1 MFEKKPV
8 NGERGQIV
16 IEREREREEEG
27 DDFGVSVAIHL
38 PLRLTCRPSR
48 EVGSLQNIG
57 SDPMR

>member
-16 IEREREREEEG
+16 IERKREEEG